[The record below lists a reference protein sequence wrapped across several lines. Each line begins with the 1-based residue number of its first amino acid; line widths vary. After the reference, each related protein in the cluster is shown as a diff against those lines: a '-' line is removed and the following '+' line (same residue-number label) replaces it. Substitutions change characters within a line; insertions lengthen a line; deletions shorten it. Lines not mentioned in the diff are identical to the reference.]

1 MCKAAICIAMANV
14 VLCNKTISMEENINE
29 EIKLVNEDWL
39 KKNNNSLVLK
49 LFKKKEN
56 DYKFSSVDG
65 AISINI
71 KNENGKDI
79 ICNADDVEN
88 FFIFK

>member
-1 MCKAAICIAMANV
+1 MANV

-49 LFKKKEN
+49 LFKKRKRL
-56 DYKFSSVDG
+56 
-65 AISINI
+65 
-71 KNENGKDI
+71 
-79 ICNADDVEN
+79 
-88 FFIFK
+88 

>member
-1 MCKAAICIAMANV
+1 MGIGDWGLGIGPNPQSPIP
-14 VLCNKTISMEENINE
+14 NP
-29 EIKLVNEDWL
+29 KLVNEDWL

-56 DYKFSSVDG
+56 DSKFSSVDG
-65 AISINI
+65 TININI

-79 ICNADDVEN
+79 ICNADEVEN
-88 FFIFK
+88 FLSLNKKK